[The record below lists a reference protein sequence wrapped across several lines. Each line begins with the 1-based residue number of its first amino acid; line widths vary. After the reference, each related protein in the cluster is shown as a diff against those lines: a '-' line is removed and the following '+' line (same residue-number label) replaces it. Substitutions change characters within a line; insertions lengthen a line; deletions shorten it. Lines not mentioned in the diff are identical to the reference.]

1 MPESARLV
9 RPYLYCLVAFLPTV
23 SLAGE
28 LISKLSCKMCQKIYK
43 MNRESEGGS
52 YIFHF
57 GDAET
62 ELRVSNLQKDLRILF
77 LSCYKTQSYFA

>member
-1 MPESARLV
+1 MLESAKLV
-9 RPYLYCLVAFLPTV
+9 KPYLYCLVAFLPTV

-28 LISKLSCKMCQKIYK
+28 LISRLSCRMCQQKKKI
-43 MNRESEGGS
+43 RESEGGS

-62 ELRVSNLQKDLRILF
+62 ELRVSNLQKDLCILF